1 MQKIDDAIW
10 VHGDSM
16 RLMATSLGL
25 RMTVV
30 RLADGSLWVHSPTAL
45 TSELL
50 AELEQLGPVSCI
62 VAASNGHNRWVKQWS
77 EAFPD
82 ARLYVSCGVGQK
94 LNLVDYYCLDD
105 ADASPW
111 PEDFELQFIG
121 GVPFFSETVF
131 LHKPSASLV
140 VTDLVQNHSD
150 AGGPGV
156 DGLVK
161 KWIFRPMGFKDI
173 CLAPPIQ
180 HRLGVKDRAALAAA
194 LDTVAHWP
202 FTRII
207 PCHGDMVENDSKQVF
222 DDLCAGRRR

>member
-1 MQKIDDAIW
+1 MQRIDDAIW

-30 RLADGSLWVHSPTAL
+30 RLVDGGLWVHSPTAL

-62 VAASNGHNRWVKQWS
+62 VAACNGHNRWLAQWH

-82 ARLYVSCGVGQK
+82 ARLYVSSGIPKK

-121 GVPFFSETVF
+121 GVPFFNETVF
-131 LHKPSASLV
+131 LHKASASLIV
-140 VTDLVQNHSD
+140 SDLVQNHS
-150 AGGPGV
+150 GESGPGV
-156 DGLVK
+156 DGLLK
-161 KWIFRPMGFKDI
+161 KWLLQPMGFKGI
-173 CLAPPIQ
+173 CLAPPIK
-180 HRLGVKDRAALAAA
+180 HRIGVKDRAALTEA
-194 LDTVAHWP
+194 LDTIAQWP
-202 FTRII
+202 FERII
-207 PCHGDMVENDSKQVF
+207 IAHGDMIEHDSKQVF
-222 DDLCAGRRR
+222 DKLCAGRKC